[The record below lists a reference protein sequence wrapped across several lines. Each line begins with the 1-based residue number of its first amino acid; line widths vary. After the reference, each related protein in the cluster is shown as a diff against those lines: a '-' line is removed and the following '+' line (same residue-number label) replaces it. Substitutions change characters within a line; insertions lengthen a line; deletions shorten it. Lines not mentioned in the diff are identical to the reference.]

1 MTRQAW
7 ERVDKRLATGYWP
20 WSLLAQPAPLPQ
32 RLLSAAPP
40 AVVENALGGWPSSEA
55 LVVKG
60 GGGSIDVTAKARA
73 HRLDRG
79 LGAEQRHGM
88 DHLET

>member
-1 MTRQAW
+1 MPKLR
-7 ERVDKRLATGYWP
+7 ER
-20 WSLLAQPAPLPQ
+20 APKCPL
-32 RLLSAAPP
+32 
-40 AVVENALGGWPSSEA
+40 SEA

-73 HRLDRG
+73 HRFDRG